1 MIRDLFGSQT
11 ITGKLRQG
19 LDRAMETHRGIADR
33 IAGANSQSTQ
43 DEFGSALAASSKRLD
58 EQELAREIT
67 HLVDTEIRYSVEAKL
82 LNGAYSSIRKAIRGN
97 G

>member
-1 MIRDLFGSQT
+1 MIQDLFGSQA
-11 ITGKLRQG
+11 ITSKLRLG

-33 IAGANSQSTQ
+33 IAGANAQSTQ

-58 EQELAREIT
+58 EQELVREIT
-67 HLVDTEIRYSVEAKL
+67 RLADTELRYGIEAKL

>member
-1 MIRDLFGSQT
+1 MIRDLFGSQS
-11 ITGKLRQG
+11 ITSKLRQG
-19 LDRAMETHRGIADR
+19 LDLTMATHQGIADR

-58 EQELAREIT
+58 EQDLVREIT
-67 HLVDTEIRYSVEAKL
+67 HLADTELRYEIEAKL
-82 LNGAYSSIRKAIRGN
+82 LNGAYATLRKAIRGN